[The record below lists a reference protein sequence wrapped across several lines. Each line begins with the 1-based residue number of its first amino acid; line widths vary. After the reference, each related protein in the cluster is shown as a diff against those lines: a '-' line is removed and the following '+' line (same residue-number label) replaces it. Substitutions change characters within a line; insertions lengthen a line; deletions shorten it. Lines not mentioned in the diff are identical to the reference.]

1 MDQFSRTNYDSF
13 NLYPSNNYYN
23 RNYNF
28 DNYSNNFSQSYVN
41 NSRRIMTP
49 TKNYAS
55 EYSSNYYSPSR
66 NTGGCR
72 ECASS
77 SAQLRHRSYS
87 RPLTGNP
94 LMRSTNYPSY
104 NMNRDLFNS
113 KDFRTFDPLCLE
125 MEDFVNHKG
134 IPKSEVKNNW
144 MQYCNFDKPEEIFD
158 FIERNIGNIQFVDDI
173 VRGLI

>member
-1 MDQFSRTNYDSF
+1 
-13 NLYPSNNYYN
+13 
-23 RNYNF
+23 
-28 DNYSNNFSQSYVN
+28 
-41 NSRRIMTP
+41 MTP

-55 EYSSNYYSPSR
+55 EYSSNNYSPSR

-104 NMNRDLFNS
+104 NINRDLFNS
-113 KDFRTFDPLCLE
+113 KDTINRYRNVDDNDSDFTLKKIMSSLILTKE
-125 MEDFVNHKG
+125 MKIIVNL
-134 IPKSEVKNNW
+134 IDIRVPNL
-144 MQYCNFDKPEEIFD
+144 MTEEI
-158 FIERNIGNIQFVDDI
+158 
-173 VRGLI
+173 

>member
-1 MDQFSRTNYDSF
+1 
-13 NLYPSNNYYN
+13 
-23 RNYNF
+23 
-28 DNYSNNFSQSYVN
+28 
-41 NSRRIMTP
+41 MTP

-94 LMRSTNYPSY
+94 LMRSTNLPRY

-113 KDFRTFDPLCLE
+113 RDNLNRYGNLEDSENDFTF
-125 MEDFVNHKG
+125 K
-134 IPKSEVKNNW
+134 KNLLFHVLN
-144 MQYCNFDKPEEIFD
+144 
-158 FIERNIGNIQFVDDI
+158 
-173 VRGLI
+173 